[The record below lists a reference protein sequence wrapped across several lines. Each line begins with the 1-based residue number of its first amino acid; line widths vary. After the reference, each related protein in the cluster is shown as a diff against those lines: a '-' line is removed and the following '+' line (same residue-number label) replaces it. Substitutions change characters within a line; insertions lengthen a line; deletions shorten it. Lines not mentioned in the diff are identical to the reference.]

1 MPLFRLLVTFYMPEN
16 APQDVSIIAC
26 VFVSLE
32 IYFEQE
38 TRNDLFG
45 LPLALLP
52 VVKMESD
59 AVFLFGPPGV
69 KF

>member
-1 MPLFRLLVTFYMPEN
+1 MPEN

-59 AVFLFGPPGV
+59 APTSVFLFGPPGV